1 MPDGWREPLHAPDA
15 VQDVALVDVQVSV
28 ELPPL
33 VTEVG
38 LPVNVSV
45 GAGVGVPFTV
55 TVTLR
60 TGLLPPAPEHWIEK
74 VVLVVRLLIA

>member
-1 MPDGWREPLHAPDA
+1 M
-15 VQDVALVDVQVSV
+15 ALVDDHVSI

-45 GAGVGVPFTV
+45 GAGGGVPLTV

-60 TGLLPPAPEHWIEK
+60 AGLLPPAPEHWIEN
-74 VVLVVRLLIA
+74 VVLVVRLLMV